1 MQREKRNVGPHVGVV
16 KFSIYVH
23 RILPDGSI
31 DPEVINCADLFK
43 DHEISNQA
51 EIYIEGYDKWNCVEK
66 IKQKLEGLK
75 D

>member
-1 MQREKRNVGPHVGVV
+1 MERERRNVGPHVGVV

-31 DPEVINCADLFK
+31 DPEIINCSDLFK
-43 DHEISNQA
+43 DHQISNQA